1 MSDFSHVANA
11 HPQYIESLYTEYLKD
26 PNAIDPSWSSF
37 FKGFDYYADNNG
49 SNGNGASNG
58 KTATAAVPNT
68 RETGTIPE
76 KELAVMMII
85 DGYRHRGH
93 LLSTT
98 NPIKMRK
105 DRAPHL
111 DLSDYGL
118 VESDWAKPFVAGDTL
133 GMKNATLRQIVD
145 RLNNVYCKN
154 IGYEYSHIDKHE
166 QRFWL
171 REHIEKHS
179 HTEGYGLSHE
189 KKRRILQKLNE
200 AVGFEEF
207 LGKKFIGKKR
217 FSLEGGEST
226 IAALDAMINAGGDD
240 RVEEVVIGMAHRG
253 RLNVL
258 ANTMRKTYE
267 NIFNEFEENVGQL
280 SYGSGDVKYHL
291 GFSSQVETL
300 SKKSVYLKLLP
311 NPSHLEAVDPVMVGY
326 ARAKADI
333 LYEHDYDRI
342 LPIMIHG
349 DAAVAGQGIV
359 YEVLQMSGLR
369 GYDSGGSIHFVINN
383 QIGFTTSF
391 EDARTSAYSTSVGN
405 SIQAPTFHVNGDD
418 PEAVVFVC
426 ELAVAYRQ
434 EFNTDVFIDMVCYRR
449 WGHNESDNPAFTQPL
464 MWKLIEKHK
473 NPREIYV
480 EQLSKRNDVS
490 RELAEKMASQY
501 FESLQERLDEVKQKQ
516 AKYTYQEPDLAWRNL
531 KRGEQVTDDLYET
544 SPETGI
550 PRETIDQIITH
561 LNTIPNGFSPLKDI
575 TRYLNGK
582 QKLLND
588 NKVDWGYGELMAY
601 ASILLEGK
609 NVRLSG
615 EDVKRGT
622 FSHRHACFFDA
633 DTNGEFNRLSTLSD
647 KQGSFYIYNSLLSEY
662 AVLGFEYGYAL
673 AYPDNLVLWE
683 AQFGDFNNGAQ
694 TIIDQFIVAGESKW
708 GRQNGLVM
716 LLPHGFEGQGPEHSS
731 ARIERFLQLCA
742 ENNITVANCTT
753 PANLFHLLRRQ
764 LTRDFRKPLIHI
776 SPKSLLRHPECVS
789 SLSDFELGNR
799 FQEVIGDPFPMNR
812 DASTVSEAKKVLFCS
827 GKVYYDLLAKKQAD
841 NRADVAIVRVEQLYP
856 FPEKQVKAILEQY
869 KNATPLWVQEE
880 PKNNGA
886 WSYIATFHD
895 DLGLKYVGRPA
906 SASPATGFLKVHGK
920 EQEKLVATAFE

>member
-11 HPQYIESLYTEYLKD
+11 HPQYIEGLYNEYLKD
-26 PNAIDPSWSSF
+26 PNSVDPSWSLF
-37 FKGFDYYADNNG
+37 FRGFDYYTDNNATG
-49 SNGNGASNG
+49 NGNVATNG
-58 KTATAAVPNT
+58 KTATTAAANL
-68 RETGTIPE
+68 GTIPE

-98 NPIKMRK
+98 NPIKARK
-105 DRAPHL
+105 DRAPRL
-111 DLSDYGL
+111 DLKDYGL
-118 VESDWAKPFVAGDTL
+118 EEGDWGKTFVAGETL
-133 GMKNATLRQIVD
+133 GMKNASLRQIVD
-145 RLNNVYCKN
+145 RLNRIYCGN

-166 QRFWL
+166 QRTWL
-171 REHIEKHS
+171 RERIEKHS
-179 HTEGYGLSHE
+179 HTEGYGLSLE
-189 KKRRILQKLNE
+189 KKRRILEKLNE

-226 IAALDAMINAGGDD
+226 IAAIDAMINVGADD

-267 NIFNEFEENVGQL
+267 NIFNEFEENVGEL

-291 GFSSQVETL
+291 GFSSQVQTATG
-300 SKKSVYLKLLP
+300 KSVYLKLLP

-359 YEVLQMSGLR
+359 YEVLQMSNLR
-369 GYDSGGSIHFVINN
+369 GYDAGGSIHFVINN
-383 QIGFTTSF
+383 QIGFTTNF
-391 EDARTSAYSTSVGN
+391 EDARTSTYSTSVGN
-405 SIQAPTFHVNGDD
+405 AIQAPTFHVNGDD

-426 ELAVAYRQ
+426 EMAVAYRQ
-434 EFNTDVFIDMVCYRR
+434 EFNTDVFVDMVCYRR

-464 MWKLIEKHK
+464 MWRLIDKHK
-473 NPREIYV
+473 NPREVYV

-490 RELAEKMASQY
+490 RELAEKMAAEY
-501 FESLQERLDEVKQKQ
+501 FEKLQERLDEVKQKQ
-516 AKYTYQEPDLAWRNL
+516 APYTYQEPDLAWRSL
-531 KRGEQVTDDLYET
+531 KRGIQVTDDLYET
-544 SPETGI
+544 SPDTGI
-550 PRETIDQIITH
+550 DREKIEKIINH
-561 LNTIPNGFSPLKDI
+561 LNTIPNGFAPLRDI
-575 TRYLNGK
+575 LRYLNGK
-582 QKLLND
+582 QKLLAE

-647 KQGSFYIYNSLLSEY
+647 KQGEFYIYNSLLSEY

-753 PANLFHLLRRQ
+753 PANFFHLLRRQ
-764 LTRDFRKPLIHI
+764 LTRQFRKPLIHI

-789 SLSDFELGNR
+789 DLSDFETGKA
-799 FQEVIGDPFPMNR
+799 FQEVID
-812 DASTVSEAKKVLFCS
+812 DSSVLDAKKVLFCS
-827 GKVYYDLLAKKQAD
+827 GKVYYDLIAKKRAD
-841 NRADVAIVRVEQLYP
+841 NREDVAIVRVEQLYP
-856 FPEKQVKAILEQY
+856 FPEKQVKAIQEKY
-869 KNATPLWVQEE
+869 KNAAHIWVQEE

-906 SASPATGFLKVHGK
+906 SASPATGFSKIHTK
-920 EQEKLVATAFE
+920 EQDKLVAAAFE